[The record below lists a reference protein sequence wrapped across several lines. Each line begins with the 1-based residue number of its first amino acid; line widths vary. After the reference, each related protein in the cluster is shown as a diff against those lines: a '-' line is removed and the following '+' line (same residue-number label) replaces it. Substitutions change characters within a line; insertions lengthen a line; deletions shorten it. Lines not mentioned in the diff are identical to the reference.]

1 MNHQTVASAL
11 LDWFDQ
17 SGRSLPWRAQ
27 KEQTKNPYFIWLSE
41 IMLQQTTVA
50 TVYAYFNKFTQKWP
64 TVFDLAKADID
75 DVLREWAGLG
85 YYSRAHNLHKCAKVI
100 VQKFDGIVPSLE
112 KELLELPGVG
122 PYTAAAISAIA
133 YDQPNTIVD
142 GNVER
147 VISRLFLIEEP
158 LPTAKPLIR
167 EKAMT
172 LTPKVR
178 PGNYAEAIMDLGAT
192 VCKPQKPMCILCP
205 LQSFCKA
212 TKVGRPEDYPRR
224 LPKSERPVRKA
235 TLFWVE
241 SEGHII
247 LRKRPLKGLLGGLW
261 ELPSTPW
268 DTKTYKAYADNP
280 DMAPFMPVQDEAI
293 KWIALDG
300 FVTHQFTHF
309 QLEMTI
315 LKTTL
320 NKRSQEHEW
329 VHLQNLDQ
337 YALPTM
343 IQKALKFARNS
354 YGKIGS

>member
-1 MNHQTVASAL
+1 MNHQTVASGL
-11 LDWFDQ
+11 LHWFDQ

-27 KEQTKNPYFIWLSE
+27 KGQTKNPYFIWLSE

-50 TVYAYFNKFTQKWP
+50 TVHAYFNKFIQKWP

-75 DVLREWAGLG
+75 DVLKEWAGLG

-100 VQKFDGIVPSLE
+100 VERHKGIVPSLE
-112 KELLELPGVG
+112 KDLLDLPGIG

-147 VISRLFLIEEP
+147 VISRLFMIEEP
-158 LPTAKPLIR
+158 LPLSKSMIR
-167 EKAMT
+167 KKAMT
-172 LTPKVR
+172 LTPQVR

-192 VCKPQKPMCILCP
+192 VCKPQKPLCILCP
-205 LQSFCKA
+205 LQAFCQASQK
-212 TKVGRPEDYPRR
+212 GSPDEYPRR
-224 LPKSERPVRKA
+224 MPKSQRPIRKA

-241 SEGHII
+241 SDGYII

-268 DTKTYKAYADNP
+268 DTQSYKAYSECP
-280 DMAPFMPVQDEAI
+280 DPLSFQPIEDPEIDWMP
-293 KWIALDG
+293 LDG
-300 FVTHQFTHF
+300 IVTHQFTHF

-315 LKTTL
+315 WKTL
-320 NKRSQEHEW
+320 LRDRSPDHHWAHFES
-329 VHLQNLDQ
+329 LDQ
-337 YALPTM
+337 YALPTV
-343 IQKALKFARNS
+343 IQKALKFAKNAIS
-354 YGKIGS
+354 